1 MKPTFQLRDYPIFV
15 GDLLDFFPNWIQ
27 KQAYS
32 QYFIITDEHTRR
44 QCLQPF
50 LDGTGLDSDM
60 PGVTIPA
67 GERFKNMAT
76 CEQIWQAMFD
86 AGLDREALVINLGG
100 GVIGD
105 MGGFCAATYKRG
117 VDFIQVPTTL
127 LSMTDAAAG
136 GKLAVDFQG
145 IKNAVGLFKNP
156 AAVFVEPVFLDTL
169 PARELRSGFGEVI
182 KHAMIGDPALWDR
195 IVKLDSLDGVN
206 WFDFLNPSIAVKV
219 KVVEEDPLE
228 KGLRAVLNFGHTIG
242 HALESYYL
250 HTASPLAHGEAVA
263 IGMVCEAELA
273 PKKAKLRTGELIS
286 IVQRFYPHR
295 VVPESALPELWN
307 LMQQDKKNA
316 AGAVRMALP
325 DAEPYTLHLMD
336 LTYEDL
342 ARSLMVCNML

>member
-1 MKPTFQLRDYPIFV
+1 MKPTFQLRDYPICV
-15 GDLLDFFPNWIQ
+15 GDLLDFFPAWIKNQ
-27 KQAYS
+27 TYS
-32 QYFIITDEHTRR
+32 QYFLITDEHTRR
-44 QCLQPF
+44 HCFQPF
-50 LDGTGLDSDM
+50 LDGTGLDADIPSVM
-60 PGVTIPA
+60 IPA

-76 CEQIWQAMFD
+76 CEQVWQAMFE
-86 AGLDREALVINLGG
+86 AGLDRKALVINLGG

-136 GKLAVDFQG
+136 GKLAIDFQG
-145 IKNAVGLFKNP
+145 IKNAVGLFQNP
-156 AAVFVEPVFLDTL
+156 KAVFVDPVFLDTL
-169 PARELRSGFGEVI
+169 PPRELRSGFGEVI

-195 IVKLDSLDGVN
+195 IVKLDSLNGID
-206 WFDFLNPSIAVKV
+206 WLDMLKPSIEVKV

-263 IGMVCEAELA
+263 IGMLCEAELA
-273 PKKAKLRTGELIS
+273 PKKSKLRTSELIN

-295 VVPESALPELWN
+295 VVPENALPELWN

-342 ARSLMVCNML
+342 ARSVMVYNML